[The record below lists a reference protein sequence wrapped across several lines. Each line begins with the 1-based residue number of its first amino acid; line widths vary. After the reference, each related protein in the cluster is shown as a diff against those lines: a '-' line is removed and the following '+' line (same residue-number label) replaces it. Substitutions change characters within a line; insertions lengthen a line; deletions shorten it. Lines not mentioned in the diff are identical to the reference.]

1 MNKNLIKNQF
11 SKNAKTYDDFNVI
24 QAKVIEK
31 LMQFIIN
38 KPLNIL
44 DIGCGTG
51 TLYKS
56 INWELEKFVGL
67 DFSQEMLDKHP
78 NDSKTILL
86 CKNFNNPESFE
97 ELKIYNF
104 NRVVSS
110 SSLQW
115 ADNLDSVFYN
125 ISKLNTPISFAIF
138 TSGTFKTLH
147 KVASINSPLRTEDEI
162 KNLSEKYF
170 DANFELLNY
179 QLAFPSVRS
188 MFQYIKKT
196 GVSGGENKLNYKELR
211 QLMKEYPLDYLE
223 FEVLIIDEE

>member
-1 MNKNLIKNQF
+1 MNKNLIKNKF

-125 ISKLNTPISFAIF
+125 ISKLNTPVSFAIF

-223 FEVLIIDEE
+223 FEVLIINEE

>member
-223 FEVLIIDEE
+223 FEVLIINEE

>member
-11 SKNAKTYDDFNVI
+11 SKNAKTYDDFNII

-223 FEVLIIDEE
+223 FEVLIINEE